1 MSTEEEVERKKSN
14 QNERTILDILT
25 RTLSKD
31 SPTRYLSPDASAA
44 ALEIPPL
51 EVLGEGAS
59 VLAFSSG
66 AAFLRR
72 ILLVSFFFLFHLSR
86 NEMKK
91 ANSPLRLLL
100 SASSCTPPP
109 LIDPLPSM
117 VDVSLR
123 ISFDFY
129 LSVALCEE
137 PTNSPARGDS

>member
-86 NEMKK
+86 NENEESKLTT
-91 ANSPLRLLL
+91 SP
-100 SASSCTPPP
+100 SAFRFFLHPPP
-109 LIDPLPSM
+109 SSI
-117 VDVSLR
+117 
-123 ISFDFY
+123 
-129 LSVALCEE
+129 LC
-137 PTNSPARGDS
+137 PAWST